1 MQSAALAWILTNE
14 KCYFSEDSIRRSMKL
29 TKIANGFI
37 NFIKQKAFSGK
48 LQYQM
53 KTETTPHS
61 QNYFNRPQNLSGQI
75 RRLLVNDI
83 NKESHDDLR
92 ILAECWMKIALY
104 DFEMLGLNCEKPTD
118 FDFSQDPGL
127 LSRWQTGREIVARH
141 KANKYSNSM
150 DALYDAIMLQRVVIH
165 FLAPESLRLQA
176 ESIRARFQA
185 LVGSEL
191 FDRYFPDYQIDAV
204 ISTDNL
210 RAELDFI
217 LGETMYV
224 YMITPLRPLSR
235 GRLLAYCL
243 RPFLL
248 ITVAMIATSCFMAY
262 IEQRFDQFATLAMIP
277 VFGAMG
283 AMISL
288 QHRVEN
294 LPNRGD
300 AVRNIMA
307 LESGR
312 ETLWTTSIAGAIF
325 SVILNLIYAGKII
338 EGNLFPSFQY
348 LFEAKYNPGS
358 GGMLADI
365 SKMLIWAFIA
375 GFAERLVPDT
385 ITRLTQVLRN
395 DHFDPQQRRTN
406 SGKYDDLELR
416 PLNRAENAGTGY
428 LVALGKS
435 PGNPFFGHFDVNTEK
450 PTDQETDAT
459 PN

>member
-1 MQSAALAWILTNE
+1 
-14 KCYFSEDSIRRSMKL
+14 MKPE
-29 TKIANGFI
+29 
-37 NFIKQKAFSGK
+37 
-48 LQYQM
+48 M
-53 KTETTPHS
+53 KS
-61 QNYFNRPQNLSGQI
+61 QNISYFNRPQNWTGKI
-75 RRLLVNDI
+75 RRLLFNDI
-83 NKESHDDLR
+83 KKESSDDLR
-92 ILAECWMKIALY
+92 VMADCWMKIALY
-104 DFEMLGLNCEKPTD
+104 DFNMLGLNCENPVD
-118 FDFSQDPGL
+118 FDFSQDPAL
-127 LSRWQTGREIVARH
+127 QSKWQLGREIAERYTLQKV
-141 KANKYSNSM
+141 SSSI
-150 DALYDAIMLQRVVIH
+150 DALYDAIVLQRIVIH
-165 FLAPESLRLQA
+165 FLPPEALRLRA

-185 LVGSEL
+185 LIGTDY
-191 FDRYFPDYQIDAV
+191 FDRYFPDYRADAI
-204 ISTDNL
+204 ISADEL

-217 LGETMYV
+217 LSETMYV

-248 ITVAMIATSCFMAY
+248 ISVAMIITSCITAY
-262 IEQRFDQFATLAMIP
+262 FEQRFDQFATLALIP

-283 AMISL
+283 AMLSL
-288 QHRVEN
+288 QQRVEN

-300 AVRNIMA
+300 VVRNIMA

-325 SVILNLIYAGKII
+325 AVVLNLIFAGRII

-348 LFEAKYNPGS
+348 LADLKYNPNT

-395 DHFDPQQRRTN
+395 DHFEQGQRRTF
-406 SGKYDDLELR
+406 SGRNDDLEYR
-416 PLNRAENAGTGY
+416 PGNRPESNGTGY

-435 PGNPFFGHFDVNTEK
+435 GHPVKSENHSTNLQENQEPEDDAAGN
-450 PTDQETDAT
+450 
-459 PN
+459 

>member
-1 MQSAALAWILTNE
+1 
-14 KCYFSEDSIRRSMKL
+14 
-29 TKIANGFI
+29 
-37 NFIKQKAFSGK
+37 
-48 LQYQM
+48 M
-53 KTETTPHS
+53 KTDSTNPNSSYFHRQ
-61 QNYFNRPQNLSGQI
+61 QNWSGQF
-75 RRLLVNDI
+75 RRILLNDI
-83 NKESHDDLR
+83 NKESRDDLR
-92 ILAECWMKIALY
+92 VLAECWMKIAIY
-104 DFEMLGLNCEKPTD
+104 DFEMLGLNCEKPAD

-127 LSRWQTGREIVARH
+127 FSRWQTGREIVARH
-141 KANKYSNSM
+141 RANQYANSM

-165 FLAPESLRLQA
+165 FLSPEPLRLRA
-176 ESIRARFQA
+176 ESIRTRFQA

-191 FDRYFPDYQIDAV
+191 FDRYFPDYQVDAG

-217 LGETMYV
+217 LAETMYV

-248 ITVAMIATSCFMAY
+248 ISIAMIFTSCVMAY
-262 IEQRFDQFATLAMIP
+262 VEKRFDQFATLAMIP

-288 QHRVEN
+288 QQRVEN

-325 SVILNLIYAGKII
+325 GVILNLIYAGRII

-348 LFEAKYNPGS
+348 LFEAKYNSGS
-358 GGMLADI
+358 GGVLADI

-395 DHFDPQQRRTN
+395 DHFDQQQRRPL
-406 SGKYDDLELR
+406 SGKYDDLDYR
-416 PLNRAENAGTGY
+416 PGTRQDTAGSGY

-435 PGNPFFGHFDVNTEK
+435 PGKNFVGNIDAK
-450 PTDQETDAT
+450 QDSPTAPEPDA
-459 PN
+459 NMN

>member
-1 MQSAALAWILTNE
+1 MNIEMPPQSQTN
-14 KCYFSEDSIRRSMKL
+14 
-29 TKIANGFI
+29 
-37 NFIKQKAFSGK
+37 
-48 LQYQM
+48 
-53 KTETTPHS
+53 
-61 QNYFNRPQNLSGQI
+61 FNRQQNLAGQI
-75 RRLLVNDI
+75 SRLLFNNI
-83 NKESHDDLR
+83 KEEARDDLR
-92 ILAECWMKIALY
+92 MLAECWMKIALY
-104 DFEMLGLNCEKPTD
+104 DFEMLGLNCEKPAD
-118 FDFSQDPGL
+118 FDFSHDPGQ
-127 LSRWQTGREIVARH
+127 LSRWQTGREIIARH
-141 KANKYSNSM
+141 KINKYSNSM
-150 DALYDAIMLQRVVIH
+150 DALYDAIMLQRVIIH
-165 FLAPESLRLQA
+165 FLAPETLQLRA

-185 LVGSEL
+185 LIGSEL
-191 FDRYFPDYQIDAV
+191 FERYFPDYQVDAV

-243 RPFLL
+243 RPFIL
-248 ITVAMIATSCFMAY
+248 ISVAMIITSCVMAY

-325 SVILNLIYAGKII
+325 AVILNLIYAGKII

-348 LFEAKYNPGS
+348 LFEAKYNQAS
-358 GGMLADI
+358 GNMLADI
-365 SKMLIWAFIA
+365 SKMLIWAFVA

-395 DHFDPQQRRTN
+395 DQFDQQQRRN
-406 SGKYDDLELR
+406 YSSKYDDLELR
-416 PLNRAENAGTGY
+416 PANRTDANGTGY
-428 LVALGKS
+428 LVALNKS
-435 PGNPFFGHFDVNTEK
+435 PGMNYVDQFDTTTEK
-450 PTDQETDAT
+450 SSDLETDASGS
-459 PN
+459 